1 MVNRFVKFI
10 IPLVKTFV
18 NRTRILPPQRDHWLY
33 GLLGLAALALY
44 LWTMPPTVLDGDSGE
59 YQHMAYYLG
68 VPHST
73 GYPLYILLA
82 KLFTFLPIGD
92 VAYRVSLFS
101 GVAAALVAPLMYA
114 LAFRLIRRRLPAF
127 LSALALVVTPSLWGA
142 ATQAEV
148 YALHLLLSVL
158 AIFFAVRWH
167 QDNQPRDFY
176 ALALTCGF
184 GLTHHRVFAFLAPA
198 LLLMLWFQRARVNR
212 VMILRATLLV
222 LLPLALYAYIPIR
235 AGQLIAQQ
243 SPANWDLYTREDAMV
258 KGTVSAYYNHTPYG
272 FFNLVTGFDNRNKLG
287 FKSPLD
293 EADRLHLATTLLL
306 DQFTLVGVALAIVGA
321 WQSFKRNHRE
331 FFFLLVV
338 AASVGF
344 IAIYLRGMSTVYYF
358 SITYAVLALWFGFGA
373 DALIRFAPRV
383 PIKHFA
389 RTTALALFSIP
400 LAVLVLHF
408 PELDQSQY
416 YLARDNAQAVLRDDL
431 APNAVVIA
439 PWEVSEP
446 LRYYQFVENQRLDL
460 LIVNI
465 SPIWPQ
471 FEKLMKRAREL
482 NRPFYFVEFNPE
494 LRGASAQR
502 SVQAVPLP
510 LASEPRPQFKSANA
524 LIVPQVDIL
533 GYDLEPNPPQPG
545 TPTRVNVYYRARERM
560 YPMYASLLSVH
571 DLTGKPLADYPGF
584 PASFYYP
591 TYRWQAGDVYRDAFT
606 IYFPGDAPMGFY
618 NLELFWYVY
627 DLDARKPD
635 YSRESHAAL
644 GEMRVGDVDA
654 ANITHA
660 ANARLGEAITFLGW
674 SGTPNIA
681 RGQPLALDL
690 FWRGERELRDA
701 YTVFVHLVDA
711 NGQVV
716 ADADAPPS
724 SGLYPTNRWRANETV
739 RDRHTLNIPGELA
752 PGTYS
757 LAIGMYLPATGARL
771 PIGAS
776 DQLVL
781 TQVLIK

>member
-1 MVNRFVKFI
+1 
-10 IPLVKTFV
+10 
-18 NRTRILPPQRDHWLY
+18 
-33 GLLGLAALALY
+33 
-44 LWTMPPTVLDGDSGE
+44 MPPTVLDGDSGE

-92 VAYRVSLFS
+92 VAYRVNLFS
-101 GVAAALVAPLMYA
+101 GITAALVAPLMYA
-114 LAFRLIRRRLPAF
+114 LAFRLIRRRFPAF

-148 YALHLLLSVL
+148 YALHLLLGVL
-158 AIFFAVRWH
+158 AIFLAVRWH
-167 QDNQPRDFY
+167 QENQARDFY

-184 GLTHHRVFAFLAPA
+184 GLTHHRIFAFLAPA
-198 LLLMLWFQRARVNR
+198 LLVMLWFNRAHVNR
-212 VMILRATLLV
+212 AMIGRAIVLV
-222 LLPLALYAYIPIR
+222 LIPLALYAYIPIR

-258 KGTVSAYYNHTPYG
+258 KGVVSAYYNHTPYG

-293 EADRLHLATTLLL
+293 EANRLNLATSLAL
-306 DQFTLVGVALAIVGA
+306 DQFTIVGIALSALGA
-321 WQSFKRNHRE
+321 WQSLKRNRRE
-331 FFFLLVV
+331 FFFLSVV

-358 SITYAVLALWFGFGA
+358 SIAYAVLAVWLGFGA
-373 DALIRFAPRV
+373 DALVQLAARA

-389 RTTALALFSIP
+389 RTTALVLLLVP
-400 LAVLVLHF
+400 LAVLILHF

-416 YLARDNAQAVLRDDL
+416 YLARDNAQAVFNDNL

-446 LRYYQFVENQRLDL
+446 MRYYQFVENQRTDL
-460 LIVNI
+460 LIINI

-471 FEKLMKRAREL
+471 FEKLMNRAREL

-510 LASEPRPQFKSANA
+510 LASEPQPQFKLANTN
-524 LIVPQVDIL
+524 IVPQVDVL

-545 TPTRVNVYYRARERM
+545 KPTRVNIYYRARERM
-560 YPMYASLLSVH
+560 YPMYSSLLSVS
-571 DLTGKPLADYPGF
+571 DLTGKPVADYPGF
-584 PASFYYP
+584 PASFYFP
-591 TYRWQAGDVYRDAFT
+591 TYRWQAGDFYRDAFT
-606 IYFPGDAPMGFY
+606 VYFPNDAPIGLY
-618 NLELFWYVY
+618 NLDLFWYVY
-627 DLDARKPD
+627 DLDSRKSD

-644 GEMRVGDVDA
+644 GEIRVGDVNA
-654 ANITHA
+654 ANIAHA
-660 ANARLGEAITFLGW
+660 ASARVGEAVTFLGW
-674 SGTPNIA
+674 SGTPSVA
-681 RGQPLALDL
+681 RGQSLALDL
-690 FWRGERELRDA
+690 FWRGERELRDE

-724 SGLYPTNRWRANETV
+724 SGLYPTNRWRANEIV
-739 RDRHTLNIPGELA
+739 RDRHVLKIPSDLA
-752 PGTYS
+752 PGNYS

-771 PIGAS
+771 PIGTS

-781 TQVLIK
+781 TQVTIK